1 MSSLPVMLLQT
12 LLLTPLLTVIQFGLN
27 KRTNHPI
34 ILGQNETDLEEEGEE
49 AAGEDDAI
57 VAADNGGIAKYKQD
71 LKMEAITLKNALKLS
86 KAKTPALD
94 PQPRQKTPQE
104 LKEEKR
110 LRKEEIERKI
120 RSVKE
125 SLPLLFD

>member
-57 VAADNGGIAKYKQD
+57 VAADNGGIA
-71 LKMEAITLKNALKLS
+71 NFS
-86 KAKTPALD
+86 
-94 PQPRQKTPQE
+94 
-104 LKEEKR
+104 
-110 LRKEEIERKI
+110 
-120 RSVKE
+120 S
-125 SLPLLFD
+125 S